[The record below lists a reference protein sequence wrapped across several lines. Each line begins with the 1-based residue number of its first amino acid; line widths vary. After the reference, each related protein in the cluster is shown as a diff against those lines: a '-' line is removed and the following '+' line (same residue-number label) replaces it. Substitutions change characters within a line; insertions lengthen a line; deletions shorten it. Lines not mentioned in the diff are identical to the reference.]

1 MCEREAVKKIYKEH
15 TEYEP
20 AFQSPDHFYMNL
32 PVDAI
37 QFLSELNDYGKN
49 MQTQKMPLV
58 HVNCFVVAD
67 SDEKSTD
74 LLVERVNKVLPGF
87 KKEDIVCLHHI
98 KNVTIIMRMYCLSF
112 RLRQSYGQNL
122 NKLE

>member
-1 MCEREAVKKIYKEH
+1 
-15 TEYEP
+15 
-20 AFQSPDHFYMNL
+20 MNL

-37 QFLSELNDYGKN
+37 EFLDSLRDYG
-49 MQTQKMPLV
+49 QKMGTHKMPIV

-87 KKEDIVCLHHI
+87 KQEHIVSLHHI

-112 RLRQSYGQNL
+112 RLLQEYG
-122 NKLE
+122 